1 MFEILQP
8 VWLILLLPLAVA
20 WFSWKLPSRG
30 LRSLRAVIFVLV
42 VLAMSRL
49 AIRLPDRA
57 GTVIV
62 VADRSESMPA
72 NAATSENEIITLLH
86 RSMGPRDQLG
96 VVAFGRQA
104 VVEQSPRQGEF
115 AGFTAEVDPGH
126 SDLEDA
132 LETALSLIPPDGG
145 GRLLVVS
152 DGKWT
157 GKDPATAAARAAG
170 RGVPVDYRLVSRP
183 QVNDVAIQSFLAPQ
197 SVQPGQAYVLSSWIQ
212 SPADQ
217 EVQYEL
223 RAGSSVI
230 ASGSKQVGAGL
241 TRLMFRDR
249 AARAGVTEYTL
260 AITGPKDDPVPENN
274 TARALVAVEGP
285 RPILVVSAAGADS
298 GLAHL
303 LQNGG
308 VEVVGR
314 APQQCQWSLAELSQ
328 FAAVVIENVSA
339 NQIGTAGMETL
350 APWVE
355 DAGNGLM
362 LTGGQKS
369 YGPGGYYKS
378 PLDRILPVSM
388 EMRREHRKL
397 SIAIAIAM
405 DRSGSMSMPAGGGRI
420 KMDLADLGAVSVMDL
435 LSDMDEI
442 GVIAV
447 DTAPHVIVPLDTVEK
462 NRSERSKILS
472 IGSMG
477 GGIYVHEALVAAGS
491 MVLGARAQ
499 TRHIILFADAAD
511 SRQHPG
517 DYQRLAE
524 ESLKAGITVSVVGM
538 GTDHDPDADILLDC
552 AQRGGG
558 TCYFASTPDDIPRL
572 FAQDTFTVARS
583 TFIDQAT
590 PFEITAGYS
599 LVGGPPSGTPPPVGG
614 YNLNY
619 LKAEANLAAA
629 TADDFKAP
637 LVASWNVGNGRVLC
651 FAGECD
657 GKYSGALATWN
668 QAGDFYATMARWAA
682 GKHQPLP
689 ADQLVVQQVRDGVCF
704 VQLHLDP
711 ERKGDPFTGLPRI
724 KALLSVTGQ
733 PPRTQTIPLQWK
745 DADLLEAVIPLSG
758 QETLLN
764 TVEIPG
770 EQPVTLAPVCLP
782 YSPEFAPEQPGRG
795 AAALSQIAL
804 TSGGKDRVEIPQTW
818 ADLQVKPRY
827 VEMAPWLLVLGV
839 MLFLIEVFE
848 RRTGWFSRLLQ
859 RRVLP
864 APVLAPA
871 EEKPAE
877 AAPVTVAV
885 RQRLFKRQTRDS
897 AAAKPV
903 PAPSAAIASTA
914 AATPAAPIPRSSSS
928 TPQPPPPTGADSNLD
943 ALRKARDRASK
954 RTGR

>member
-1 MFEILQP
+1 MFELLQP
-8 VWLILLLPLAVA
+8 VWLILLVPLAVA
-20 WFSWKLPSRG
+20 WFTWKLPGRG
-30 LRSLRAVIFVLV
+30 LRILRAVTFVLV
-42 VLAMSRL
+42 VLAMTRFS
-49 AIRLPDRA
+49 IRLPDRA

-72 NAATSENEIITLLH
+72 NATTAEQEAIALLH
-86 RSMGPRDQLG
+86 KSMGPRDQLG

-104 VVEQSPRQGEF
+104 VVEQSPQQGEF
-115 AGFTAEVDPGH
+115 GGFTAEVDPGH
-126 SDLEDA
+126 SDLDDA

-145 GRLLVVS
+145 GRVLVLS

-157 GKDPATAAARAAG
+157 GKDPAAAAARAAG
-170 RGVPVDYRLVSRP
+170 RGVPIDYRLLSRP
-183 QVNDVAIQSFLAPQ
+183 QVSDVAIQSFLAPE
-197 SVQPGQAYVLSSWIQ
+197 SVQPGQAYVLSGWIQ
-212 SPADQ
+212 SPVDQ
-217 EVQYEL
+217 EIQYEL
-223 RAGSSVI
+223 RAGATI
-230 ASGSKQVGAGL
+230 IGSGSKQVTAGL
-241 TRLMFRDR
+241 NRLMFRDR

-260 AITGPKDDPVPENN
+260 NVTGPKDDPVPENN
-274 TARALVAVEGP
+274 TARALVAVEGA

-298 GLAHL
+298 GLVKL

-308 VEVVGR
+308 VDVVGR
-314 APQQCQWSLAELSQ
+314 TPAQCQWSLAELSQ
-328 FAAVVIENVSA
+328 YAAVLIENVTA

-355 DAGNGLM
+355 DTGNGLM
-362 LTGGQKS
+362 MTGGQKS
-369 YGPGGYYKS
+369 YGPGGYFKS
-378 PLDRILPVSM
+378 PLDRIMPVSM

-397 SIAIAIAM
+397 SLAIAIAM

-462 NRSERSKILS
+462 NRSERNKILS

-477 GGIYVHEALVAAGS
+477 GGIYVHEALIAAGQ
-491 MVLGARAQ
+491 MVLGAHAQ
-499 TRHIILFADAAD
+499 TRHIIMFADAAD

-524 ESLKAGITVSVVGM
+524 ESLKAGVTVSVVGM
-538 GTDHDPDADILLDC
+538 GTDHDPDADILIDC

-558 TCYFASTPDDIPRL
+558 TCYFASTPDEIPRL

-583 TFIDQAT
+583 TFVDQAT
-590 PFEITAGYS
+590 PFQITAGYS
-599 LVGGPPSGTPPPVGG
+599 LVGSPPAGAPPPVGG

-619 LKAEANLAAA
+619 LKPEANLAAV
-629 TADDFKAP
+629 TADDYKSP
-637 LVASWNVGNGRVLC
+637 LVSSWNVGNGRVLC

-657 GKYSGALATWN
+657 GKYSGALASWE
-668 QAGDFYATMARWAA
+668 QAGDFYATLARWTA

-689 ADQLVVQQVRDGVCF
+689 ADQLLVQQVRGGVCF

-711 ERKGDPFTGLPRI
+711 ERKGDPFTGLPRV
-724 KALLSVTGQ
+724 KALLGITGQ
-733 PPRTQTIPLQWK
+733 PPRKQTIPLQWK
-745 DADLLEAVIPLSG
+745 DADLLEAAIPLSG

-795 AAALSQIAL
+795 AAALAQLAL
-804 TSGGKDRVEIPQTW
+804 TSAGKERLEIPQTW
-818 ADLQVKPRY
+818 AELQIRPRC

-839 MLFLIEVFE
+839 ILFLIEVFE
-848 RRTGWFSRLLQ
+848 RRTGWFSRLVQ
-859 RRVLP
+859 RRALP
-864 APVLAPA
+864 ATVLQPAAEEAKEIAPA
-871 EEKPAE
+871 AS
-877 AAPVTVAV
+877 AV
-885 RQRLFKRQTRDS
+885 RQTLSKRRARQPAETAPVS
-897 AAAKPV
+897 APST
-903 PAPSAAIASTA
+903 PGAPSA
-914 AATPAAPIPRSSSS
+914 PAAPQAPAAAPP
-928 TPQPPPPTGADSNLD
+928 TPSPTGAESNLE
-943 ALRKARDRASK
+943 ALRKARDRARK